1 MQSLIIITIQ
11 FYEETFLAQVQI
23 ATAGDAP
30 IIVLWIV
37 VLIITDILLV
47 VVVVATGRV
56 QVPLV
61 NIKSCDHYG
70 YQCGP
75 LVLLLDS

>member
-23 ATAGDAP
+23 ATSGDAP

-47 VVVVATGRV
+47 VVVATGRV
-56 QVPLV
+56 QVPFV